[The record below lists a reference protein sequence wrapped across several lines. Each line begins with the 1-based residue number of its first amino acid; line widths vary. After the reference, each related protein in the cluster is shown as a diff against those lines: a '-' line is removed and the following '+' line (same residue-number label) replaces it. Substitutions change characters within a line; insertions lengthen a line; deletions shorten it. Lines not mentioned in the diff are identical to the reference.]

1 MACLAPGS
9 VVPNDVRVHPKN
21 IDVVEEQIAELKATV
36 DQADVWAGVA
46 WMREAADRARN
57 AM

>member
-1 MACLAPGS
+1 LAPGS